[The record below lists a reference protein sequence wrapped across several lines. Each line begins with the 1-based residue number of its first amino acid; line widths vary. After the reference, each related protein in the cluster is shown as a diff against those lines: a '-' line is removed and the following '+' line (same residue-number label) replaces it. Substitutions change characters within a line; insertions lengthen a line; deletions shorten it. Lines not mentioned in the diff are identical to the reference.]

1 MIKILIILFAATT
14 LFACNSNTGS
24 DKTTDSKTTISETTT
39 GKSYV
44 SADFDGKPWK
54 SDGDNVMVTYNTPL
68 DILSVHTTDN
78 EGKKNIVF
86 DMPDFSKTKA
96 GSYSSNNASGKGI
109 SVLDTDKAD
118 TEDMDLSNYT
128 NGDVANCI
136 QVTTIKDLGNDNQL
150 VEGTFSSEMTHS
162 YDGAS
167 KPKVQLTNGKFSVVY
182 NTKKSY

>member
-1 MIKILIILFAATT
+1 MVEWQALTT
-14 LFACNSNTGS
+14 LFACNNTTS
-24 DKTTDSKTTISETTT
+24 DKKTDSKTTNSETAP
-39 GKSYV
+39 GKSFV
-44 SADFDGKPWK
+44 SADIDGKPWK
-54 SDGDNVMVTYNTPL
+54 SDGDKVMVTYNTPL

-78 EGKKNIVF
+78 EGKKDIVF
-86 DMPDFSKTKA
+86 DMTDFSKTKE
-96 GSYSSNNASGKGI
+96 GSYSSSNAIGRGI

-118 TEDMDLSNYT
+118 NEDMDLSNYT

-150 VEGTFSSEMTHS
+150 VEGTFASEMVHS
-162 YDGAS
+162 YDGDS

>member
-14 LFACNSNTGS
+14 LFACNNATS
-24 DKTTDSKTTISETTT
+24 DKTKDSKTTNSETAP

-78 EGKKNIVF
+78 EGEKNIVF
-86 DMPDFSKTKA
+86 DLVDFSKTKV
-96 GSYSSNNASGKGI
+96 GSYSSSNTIGRGI

-118 TEDMDLSNYT
+118 NEDMELTNYA
-128 NGDVANCI
+128 NGGDVLNCI
-136 QVTTIKDLGNDNQL
+136 KVTTIKDLGNDNQL